1 MGGRGAAVGV
11 IAALLLGV
19 GGCSD
24 DDGPRPPERL
34 TDSRCAAA
42 LPDGVFSTL
51 GWTAPAQ
58 PAEAT
63 VRGCHRETEQGYV
76 EVRPRPAYDAL
87 CETLDRTGTPAPG
100 QPVAWLDDRTACAVE
115 PAGGLG
121 QTKVA
126 VKQGSR
132 ALLITVVALTAT
144 DQAKVRAAVEQVLA
158 ASGTL

>member
-1 MGGRGAAVGV
+1 V
-11 IAALLLGV
+11 LLGV

-24 DDGPRPPERL
+24 DDAEPPEPL
-34 TDSRCAAA
+34 TDARCAAA
-42 LPDGVFSTL
+42 LPDGVFTTL
-51 GWTAPAQ
+51 GWTAPVK

-87 CETLDRTGTPAPG
+87 CDTLDRTGTPAPG
-100 QPVAWLDDRTACAVE
+100 QPVAWLGDVTACAVE
-115 PAGGLG
+115 TAEGLG

-126 VKQGSR
+126 VKQGSG

-144 DQAKVRAAVEQVLA
+144 DQAKVREAVAQVLA
-158 ASGTL
+158 ASGSL